1 MTPPRGQQD
10 KYDGP
15 DRRHYDRYPVH
26 ATGYGNGNGNG
37 HNPFAGLPLWAR
49 VVAMVGIPGTIA
61 FFLVWT
67 GANVVPKLQAEMQA
81 MRLESERARLM
92 YEERSARLDQT
103 FRLLQRICSSVAKS
117 EDERQ
122 RCFDR

>member
-1 MTPPRGQQD
+1 MTPPRGQPD
-10 KYDGP
+10 EKKYDGP
-15 DRRHYDRYPVH
+15 ERRNYDRYP
-26 ATGYGNGNGNG
+26 TDGSNGNGN
-37 HNPFAGLPLWAR
+37 NPLGGLPLWSR
-49 VVAMVGIPGTIA
+49 VVAMVGIPGAIA

-67 GANVVPKLQAEMQA
+67 GANILPKLQAELQA

-92 YEERSARLDQT
+92 YEEKSERIDQA

-117 EDERQ
+117 EEERQ

>member
-1 MTPPRGQQD
+1 
-10 KYDGP
+10 
-15 DRRHYDRYPVH
+15 
-26 ATGYGNGNGNG
+26 
-37 HNPFAGLPLWAR
+37 
-49 VVAMVGIPGTIA
+49 MVGIPGAIA

-67 GANVVPKLQAEMQA
+67 GANVLPKLQAEMQA
-81 MRLESERARLM
+81 TRLENERARLM
-92 YEERSARLDQT
+92 YEEKAERIDQA